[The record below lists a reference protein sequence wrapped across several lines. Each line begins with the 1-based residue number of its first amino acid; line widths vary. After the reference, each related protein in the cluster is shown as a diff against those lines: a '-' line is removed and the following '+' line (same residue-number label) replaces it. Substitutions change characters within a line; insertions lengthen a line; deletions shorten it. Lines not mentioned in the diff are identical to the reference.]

1 MKEKNHFTFLQT
13 SLMTHLRED
22 SWVLMSGF
30 GFNLLMPLE
39 NLSVH
44 LFAKEREHI
53 GQTKPN
59 FAEPQEERV
68 SQIVP
73 DVGLAGTAVS
83 RTPPQPDRCYM
94 IPAVGRRQD
103 TRFKS
108 PVVLGDGTG
117 SMEPGKASGASG
129 SFLRTQ
135 EVNGTT
141 TDGHI

>member
-1 MKEKNHFTFLQT
+1 
-13 SLMTHLRED
+13 MTHLRED

-44 LFAKEREHI
+44 LFAKEREHR
-53 GQTKPN
+53 GQTKPSN

-83 RTPPQPDRCYM
+83 RTPPS
-94 IPAVGRRQD
+94 A
-103 TRFKS
+103 
-108 PVVLGDGTG
+108 
-117 SMEPGKASGASG
+117 
-129 SFLRTQ
+129 
-135 EVNGTT
+135 
-141 TDGHI
+141 